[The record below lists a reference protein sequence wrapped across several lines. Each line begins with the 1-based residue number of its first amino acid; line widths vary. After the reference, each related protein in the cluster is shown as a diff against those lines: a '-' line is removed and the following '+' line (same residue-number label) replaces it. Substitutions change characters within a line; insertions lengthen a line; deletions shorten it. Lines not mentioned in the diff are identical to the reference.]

1 MSTPHAVLQPCSDR
15 HERVNAER
23 RFDALWPRWSRPQE
37 LRTDAK
43 ARGE

>member
-1 MSTPHAVLQPCSDR
+1 MPTPHAILQRCIDR
-15 HERVNAER
+15 QERVKAER

-43 ARGE
+43 ARG